1 MANRSNVGIVVDVFQ
16 SSLNFETG
24 NSPPSKTFKATILAR
39 NQVLYEDIESVRQ
52 LETFFRQA
60 IETAYVPSVK
70 ST

>member
-1 MANRSNVGIVVDVFQ
+1 MVDVFQ

-52 LETFFRQA
+52 LEIFFRQA